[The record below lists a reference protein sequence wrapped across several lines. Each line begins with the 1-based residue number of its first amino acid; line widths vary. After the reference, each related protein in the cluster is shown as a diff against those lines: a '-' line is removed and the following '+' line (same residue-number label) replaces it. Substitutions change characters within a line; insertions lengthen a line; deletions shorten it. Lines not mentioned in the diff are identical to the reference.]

1 MGITISSY
9 TRSHAN
15 AIVSLELRA
24 SSIEDWLDKAIAM
37 PNFSP
42 YLKVFESFGFGSRL
56 SVLLLIQIYPFD
68 KFLVGGQP
76 WVEEEIGHNDK
87 LQLRYRS
94 LRSFQLYLGIGYKW
108 VQSGDKIVRTIG
120 GSTVCRS
127 HLYMWCFDRIA
138 PEGNRRL
145 QTYIGQNL
153 GEKYDLLRRGEVKI
167 AGKDAIIRVLYKA
180 TRLLFEELCQEL
192 LE

>member
-1 MGITISSY
+1 
-9 TRSHAN
+9 
-15 AIVSLELRA
+15 
-24 SSIEDWLDKAIAM
+24 
-37 PNFSP
+37 
-42 YLKVFESFGFGSRL
+42 VFEFFGFGSRL

-76 WVEEEIGHNDK
+76 WVEEEIGQNDK

-94 LRSFQLYLGIGYKW
+94 LRNFQLYLGIGYKW
-108 VQSGDKIVRTIG
+108 IQSGDKIVRTIG

-127 HLYMWCFDRIA
+127 HLFMWCFDRIT

-145 QTYIGQNL
+145 QTNVGQDL
-153 GEKYDLLRRGEVKI
+153 GKKYDILRRGYVKI

-180 TRLLFEELCQEL
+180 TRLLFDELCREL
-192 LE
+192 LD